1 MLLNGEI
8 FNLWKVQMRRIGVN
22 VTISNDVESY
32 LFLVLSMWPV
42 LMILCIGMSLA
53 FYGVLMRKT
62 AITLII
68 LAVIIGALAWK
79 YT

>member
-1 MLLNGEI
+1 MD
-8 FNLWKVQMRRIGVN
+8 
-22 VTISNDVESY
+22 VTVSNDVESY

-42 LMILCIGMSLA
+42 LIILCIAMSLA
-53 FYGVLMRKT
+53 FYGVLMRKI

-68 LAVIIGALAWK
+68 LAIIIGVLGWK